1 MTPRP
6 GPVRRSVR
14 VGWAA
19 GPPLALA
26 LVGAFHPDHL
36 TMSTAARW
44 RDLHLVLLPL
54 FPLLAVG
61 PWLLARQQGRTIGRV
76 VGALGYTYACCYTAL
91 DVLAGI
97 AAGALRLRDLP
108 SGVEI
113 AFSWADAVARWGVV
127 AYLVASALAAA
138 AVARSAGRR
147 ALPGCVLVTAA
158 ACSFLTS
165 HVFWPRGVLT
175 MLAAAVGWTAL
186 AVVAGDPTEETG
198 QRPVPP

>member
-1 MTPRP
+1 MS
-6 GPVRRSVR
+6 RRTAHR
-14 VGWAA
+14 IAWAG

-26 LVGAFHPDHL
+26 LAGLTHP
-36 TMSTAARW
+36 AALDAGSAMHW

-54 FPLLAVG
+54 FPLLAIG
-61 PWLLARQQGRTIGRV
+61 PWLLAREHGPVIGRV
-76 VGALGYTYACCYTAL
+76 VAALGYAYACCYTAL

-108 SGVEI
+108 SGVEV

>member
-1 MTPRP
+1 MTHPPTPSRRP
-6 GPVRRSVR
+6 VPIA
-14 VGWAA
+14 WAA

-26 LVGAFHPDHL
+26 LVGAFHPAHL
-36 TMSTAARW
+36 TMSTAAQW

-61 PWLLARQQGRTIGRV
+61 PWLLARRYGRMVGWV
-76 VGALGYTYACCYTAL
+76 VAALGYTYACCYTAL

-108 SGVEI
+108 SGVEV
-113 AFSWADAVARWGVV
+113 AFYWAEAVVRWGVV
-127 AYLVASALAAA
+127 AYLLASVLTAAL
-138 AVARSAGRR
+138 VARSAGVR
-147 ALPGCVLVTAA
+147 ALPGCALVTAA
-158 ACSFLTS
+158 AFSFLSS

-175 MLAAAVGWTAL
+175 MLAAALGWTIL
-186 AVVAGDPTEETG
+186 AVVARDPAAGTG